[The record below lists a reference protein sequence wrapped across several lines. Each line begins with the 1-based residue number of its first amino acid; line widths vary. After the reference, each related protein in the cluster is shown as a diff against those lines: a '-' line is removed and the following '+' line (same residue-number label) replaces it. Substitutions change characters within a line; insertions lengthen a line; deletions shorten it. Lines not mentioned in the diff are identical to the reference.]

1 MRKSKEE
8 HKNNLI
14 EKLINENSSG
24 SNWWKTVKQ
33 FTGIKSRDHGILPL
47 VKNDN
52 LIFDDIEKAIE
63 FNIWFA
69 AQSNIDD
76 CNGTPP
82 NEIQSLIENLE
93 YIVLNEEEVEDV
105 LKIINPSKVS
115 GPDLINP
122 RLLKEASSILKNP
135 LCKLFNMSLQQA
147 IFPSQW
153 KRANVSPVFKN
164 NKPNEVKN
172 YRSISLL
179 SVIYKCM
186 EQCVYKHV
194 YNHLLQNDILTRNQS
209 GFTKGDSAVNQLV
222 NISNEFGK
230 ALDSGKEIRVV
241 FLCYQ

>member
-1 MRKSKEE
+1 MRKLKE

-14 EKLINENSSG
+14 KKLINENSSG

-33 FTGIKSRDHGILPL
+33 LTGIKSRDHGILPL

-63 FNIWFA
+63 FNIFFA
-69 AQSNIDD
+69 AQLNIND

-105 LKIINPSKVS
+105 LKIINLSKAS

-122 RLLKEASSILKNP
+122 RLLNEASSILKNP

-147 IFPSQW
+147 IFP
-153 KRANVSPVFKN
+153 
-164 NKPNEVKN
+164 KP
-172 YRSISLL
+172 
-179 SVIYKCM
+179 M
-186 EQCVYKHV
+186 EK
-194 YNHLLQNDILTRNQS
+194 S
-209 GFTKGDSAVNQLV
+209 
-222 NISNEFGK
+222 
-230 ALDSGKEIRVV
+230 
-241 FLCYQ
+241 